1 MVIRTGFGIGYDRL
15 PNALLSNAR
24 RNPPN
29 GNNFGL
35 CCAGPWDPFLGGK
48 IQYTQSTDGSILGFP
63 RNPLL
68 GAGVGPNGLP
78 LNGAIEIYGSPRR
91 LPAAYVYRYSLEGQ
105 YELGW
110 NMIGTLGY
118 QGSSG
123 RHFVRILPLHI
134 MAPST
139 NPNLS
144 AAYFAS
150 PDVNTNYNALLAR
163 LQGRFLRQLTFD
175 VNYRYSKSL
184 DTTSFEAPTATTN
197 QSFPV
202 DQGEEYGP
210 SDFDVRHN
218 VTAAVMWDIP
228 VFTNR
233 NSWEGKLLGG
243 WQINSIVTY
252 HTGFPWTPRAFGCLA
267 GNTSQNNNFCD
278 PRPTAYNG
286 QQPLSNTNDNF
297 LQPGGIF
304 PGAFI
309 PGADCGSGAGC
320 NRYFNTVVPFNAPP
334 FSQPPGIGRNV
345 FRGPKYF
352 SLDMSFVKSFGLP
365 NVGFLNEGARIDVR
379 FNFFNILNTL
389 NLAPFNALSDPTR
402 VALPSFATA
411 TSALAGRVGE
421 FQIRFSF

>member
-1 MVIRTGFGIGYDRL
+1 MVIRTGFGMGYDRL

-35 CCAGPWDPFLGGK
+35 CCAGPWDPFLGGR
-48 IQYTQSTDGSILGFP
+48 IQYTQSTDGSILGYP

-68 GAGVGPNGLP
+68 GAGVRPSGLP
-78 LNGAIEIYGSPRR
+78 INGEIEIYGSPRE

-105 YELGW
+105 YQLPW

-118 QGSSG
+118 QGSMG

-134 MAPST
+134 MAPTT
-139 NPNLS
+139 NPNIG

-150 PDVNTNYNALLAR
+150 PDVNTNFNAMIAR
-163 LQGRFLRQLTFD
+163 LQGRFLSQLQFD

-197 QSFPV
+197 QSYPV
-202 DQGEEYGP
+202 DQREEYGP

-218 VTAAVMWDIP
+218 ITASALWDIP
-228 VFTNR
+228 IFRNR
-233 NSWEGKLLGG
+233 SSWEGKLLGG

-252 HTGFPWTPRAFGCLA
+252 HTGFPWTPRIFGCLQ
-267 GNTSQNNNFCD
+267 GNTSQNRSFCD
-278 PRPTAYNG
+278 PRPTSYNG
-286 QQPLSNTNDNF
+286 TQPDANTNDNF
-297 LQPGGIF
+297 LRPGGIF
-304 PGAFI
+304 GA
-309 PGADCGSGAGC
+309 SGTSIFGTA
-320 NRYFNTVVPFNAPP
+320 FNSNNPFANPP
-334 FSQPPGIGRNV
+334 AIGRNT

-352 SLDMSFVKSFGLP
+352 NVDMSFVKSFGLP
-365 NVGFLNEGARIDVR
+365 EFGWLDENASLDLR
-379 FNFFNILNTL
+379 FNFFNIFNTL

-402 VALPSFATA
+402 VQLNTFGVA
-411 TSALAGRVGE
+411 TSALSGRVGE
-421 FQIRFSF
+421 FQVRFSF